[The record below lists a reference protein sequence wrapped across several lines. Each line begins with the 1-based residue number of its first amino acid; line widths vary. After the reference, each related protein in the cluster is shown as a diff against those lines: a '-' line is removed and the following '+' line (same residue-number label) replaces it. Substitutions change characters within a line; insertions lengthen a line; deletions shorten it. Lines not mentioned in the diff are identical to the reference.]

1 MNTNK
6 QVKKLLGKDMVAY
19 YKNKIERRYTASDT
33 EKQYD
38 MIVSLFNENCTCRLK
53 PWNEVEVWN
62 SVHFLI
68 YCNIFFDQVLKDKTR
83 PIKHGFKCLGFI
95 QEYVK
100 YLNSGFFEEHEG
112 EEFEYD
118 GEKFSYQTLKDA
130 ICFVIEKAK
139 EVLKTS
145 EDFDNLKA
153 NMCRMSFGYDQGLFT
168 GKVSDASEDKIMK
181 ML

>member
-1 MNTNK
+1 ME
-6 QVKKLLGKDMVAY
+6 QVKKLLGKDMVVY
-19 YKNKIERRYTASDT
+19 NKNKIERRYTKADT

-38 MIVSLFNENCTCRLK
+38 MIVEIFNKDCVCRLK

-62 SVHFLI
+62 PVHFLI
-68 YCNIFFDQVLKDKTR
+68 YINIFFDKVLKDKTR
-83 PIKHGFKCLGFI
+83 PVKHGFKCLGVI
-95 QEYVK
+95 QEYAK
-100 YLNSGFFEEHEG
+100 YLNSGFFEEHKG
-112 EEFEYD
+112 KYFRYD

-168 GKVSDASEDKIMK
+168 GKVSDASEDNIMK